1 MRFKDQAD
9 FNNQLSEALEGDRL
23 AQARL
28 KEAITSDQLAPM
40 FVKAANFKFQEYFD
54 AHETIWDKIATKEL
68 LTDFRPASLLS
79 LKPDATTAPID
90 NGGYKHPVGTLPHIP
105 ELTPYPTMSYQADG
119 AFITTAKHGARIQFS
134 FEAFINDEWNV
145 IKRFPKDAA
154 ALAARTEDL
163 LVLLQLFDPAKKT
176 LRTDVFN
183 ESNKTKA
190 DLNGI
195 PAEIRGEAVGI
206 EGPGSTINPALSFDA
221 LVAARYQALAT
232 IRDGHSTYVPEGFV
246 LVTNPALA
254 EVAKGY
260 TQINEIRVQNGKRTE
275 IKGNPLKDLEVVTSD
290 LISVVGGDN
299 GWVLLPKGGRA
310 NGKTVLAKTGLMG
323 REAPEL
329 RIHNKTGQLI
339 GGGDVNPY
347 EGSFD
352 NDDIEIRIRQIAGAG
367 LVRYDGIIGSTG
379 TPDPA

>member
-9 FNNQLSEALEGDRL
+9 FNNQLAEALEGDRL

-40 FVKAANFKFQEYFD
+40 FVKAANVRFQEYYD
-54 AHETIWDKIATKEL
+54 AHETIWGKIATKEL
-68 LTDFRPASLLS
+68 LSDFRASSLLS
-79 LKPDATTAPID
+79 LKPNSTNAPID
-90 NGGYKHPVGTLPHIP
+90 NGGYKHPVGTLPHVP

-119 AFITTAKHGARIQFS
+119 AFITTAKHGARVQFS
-134 FEAFINDEWNV
+134 FEAFINDQWNV
-145 IKRFPKDAA
+145 ISRFPKDAA
-154 ALAARTEDL
+154 AIAARTEDL
-163 LVLLQLFDPAKKT
+163 LVLLQLFDPEKKT

-183 ESNKTKA
+183 DNNKTKA
-190 DLNGI
+190 KLSAVPED
-195 PAEIRGEAVGI
+195 IRGDLDVLHNVY
-206 EGPGSTINPALSFDA
+206 PLSFNA
-221 LVAARYQALAT
+221 IVAARYQALAT

-290 LISVVGGDN
+290 LISIVGGNDA
-299 GWVLLPKGGRA
+299 WVLLPKGGRA
-310 NGKTVLAKTGLMG
+310 NGKTVLAKTGMLG

-329 RIHNKTGQLI
+329 RIHNATGQMI

-367 LVRYDGIIGSTG
+367 LVSYDGIIGSTG
-379 TPDPA
+379 LPDPA

>member
-9 FNNQLSEALEGDRL
+9 FNNQLAEALEGDRL

-40 FVKAANFKFQEYFD
+40 FVKAANVRFQEYYD

-68 LTDFRPASLLS
+68 LSDFRASSLLS
-79 LKPDATTAPID
+79 LKPNSTSAPID
-90 NGGYKHPVGTLPHIP
+90 NGGYKHPVGTLPHVP

-119 AFITTAKHGARIQFS
+119 AFITTAKHGARVQFS
-134 FEAFINDEWNV
+134 FEAFINDQWNV
-145 IKRFPKDAA
+145 ISRFPKDAA
-154 ALAARTEDL
+154 AIAARTEDL
-163 LVLLQLFDPAKKT
+163 LVLLQLFNPKEKT

-183 ESNKTKA
+183 DANKTKA
-190 DLNGI
+190 KFSAVPED
-195 PAEIRGEAVGI
+195 IRGDLDI
-206 EGPGSTINPALSFDA
+206 TNKIYPLSFNA
-221 LVAARYQALAT
+221 IVAARYQALAT

-299 GWVLLPKGGRA
+299 AWVLLPKGGRA
-310 NGKTVLAKTGLMG
+310 NGKTVLAKTGMLG

-329 RIHNKTGQLI
+329 RIHNATGQMI

-367 LVRYDGIIGSTG
+367 LVSYDGIIGSTG
-379 TPDPA
+379 LPDPA

>member
-1 MRFKDQAD
+1 MRFKNQKE
-9 FNNQLSEALEGDRL
+9 FNVQLGEALAGDRL

-28 KEAITSDQLAPM
+28 KEAVTSDQLAPM
-40 FVKAANFKFQEYFD
+40 FVKAANVRFQEYFD

-79 LKPDATTAPID
+79 LKPDTTTAPID
-90 NGGYKHPVGTLPHIP
+90 NGGYKHPVGTLPHVP
-105 ELTPYPTMSYQADG
+105 ELTPYPTMSYSADG

-134 FEAFINDEWNV
+134 FESFINDEWNV
-145 IKRFPKDAA
+145 ISRFPKDAA

-176 LRTDVFN
+176 LRADVFN
-183 ESNKTKA
+183 SSNKTEF
-190 DLNGI
+190 NV
-195 PAEIRGEAVGI
+195 AELPEEIKVAAAGTLVNNA
-206 EGPGSTINPALSFDA
+206 PLSFDA
-221 LVAARYQALAT
+221 LVGARFQALAT

-246 LVTNPALA
+246 LVTSSALA

-290 LISVVGGDN
+290 LISVVGGEKA
-299 GWVLLPKGGRA
+299 WVLLPKGGRA
-310 NGKTVLAKTGLMG
+310 NGKTVLAKTGMLG

-329 RIHNKTGQLI
+329 RIHNKTGQMI

-352 NDDIEIRIRQIAGAG
+352 NDDAEIRIRQIAGAG

-379 TPDPA
+379 IPNHL

>member
-9 FNNQLSEALEGDRL
+9 FNNQLAEALEGDRL

-40 FVKAANFKFQEYFD
+40 FVKAANVRFQEYYD

-68 LTDFRPASLLS
+68 LSDFRASSLLS
-79 LKPDATTAPID
+79 LKPNSTTAPID
-90 NGGYKHPVGTLPHIP
+90 NGGYKHPVGTLPHVP

-119 AFITTAKHGARIQFS
+119 AFITTAKHGARVQFS
-134 FEAFINDEWNV
+134 FEAFINDQWNV
-145 IKRFPKDAA
+145 ISRFPKDAA
-154 ALAARTEDL
+154 AIAARTEDL
-163 LVLLQLFDPAKKT
+163 LVLLQLFDPEKKT

-183 ESNKTKA
+183 DDNKTKA
-190 DLNGI
+190 KFSTVPED
-195 PAEIRGEAVGI
+195 IRGDLDVSHDI
-206 EGPGSTINPALSFDA
+206 YPLSFNA
-221 LVAARYQALAT
+221 IVAARYQALAT
-232 IRDGHSTYVPEGFV
+232 MRDGHSTYVPEGFV

-299 GWVLLPKGGRA
+299 AWVLLPKGGRA
-310 NGKTVLAKTGLMG
+310 NGKTVLAKTGMLG

-329 RIHNKTGQLI
+329 RIHNATGQMI

-367 LVRYDGIIGSTG
+367 LVSYDGIIGSTG
-379 TPDPA
+379 IPAPA

>member
-9 FNNQLSEALEGDRL
+9 FNNQLAEALEGDRL

-40 FVKAANFKFQEYFD
+40 FVKAANVRFQEYYN

-68 LTDFRPASLLS
+68 LSDFRASSLLS
-79 LKPDATTAPID
+79 LKPNSTTAPID
-90 NGGYKHPVGTLPHIP
+90 NGGYKHPVGTLPHVP

-119 AFITTAKHGARIQFS
+119 AFITTAKHGARVQFS
-134 FEAFINDEWNV
+134 FEAFINDQWNV
-145 IKRFPKDAA
+145 ISRFPKDAA
-154 ALAARTEDL
+154 TIAARTEDL
-163 LVLLQLFDPAKKT
+163 LVLLQLFDPEKKT

-183 ESNKTKA
+183 DNNKTKA
-190 DLNGI
+190 KFSTVPED
-195 PAEIRGEAVGI
+195 IRGDLDISLNVY
-206 EGPGSTINPALSFDA
+206 PLSFNA
-221 LVAARYQALAT
+221 IVAARYQALAT

-254 EVAKGY
+254 EVARGY
-260 TQINEIRVQNGKRTE
+260 TQINEIRVQNGKRTD
-275 IKGNPLKDLEVVTSD
+275 IKANPLKDLEVVTSD

-299 GWVLLPKGGRA
+299 AWVLLPKGGRA
-310 NGKTVLAKTGLMG
+310 NGKTVLAKTGMLG

-329 RIHNKTGQLI
+329 RIHNATGQMI

-367 LVRYDGIIGSTG
+367 LVSYDGIIGSTG
-379 TPDPA
+379 LPDPA

>member
-9 FNNQLSEALEGDRL
+9 FNNQLGEALEGDRL

-40 FVKAANFKFQEYFD
+40 FVKAANVRFQEYYD

-68 LTDFRPASLLS
+68 LSDFRASSLLS
-79 LKPDATTAPID
+79 LKPNSTTAPID
-90 NGGYKHPVGTLPHIP
+90 NGGYKHPVGTLPHVP

-119 AFITTAKHGARIQFS
+119 AFITTAKHGARVQFS
-134 FEAFINDEWNV
+134 FEAFINDQWNV
-145 IKRFPKDAA
+145 ISRFPKDAA
-154 ALAARTEDL
+154 AIAARTEDL
-163 LVLLQLFDPAKKT
+163 LVLLQLFDPKNKT

-183 ESNKTKA
+183 EINKTKA
-190 DLNGI
+190 KFSDV
-195 PAEIRGEAVGI
+195 PEDIRGDLDVSNNVY
-206 EGPGSTINPALSFDA
+206 PLSFNA
-221 LVAARYQALAT
+221 IVAARYQALAT

-260 TQINEIRVQNGKRTE
+260 TQINEIRVQNGKRTD

-290 LISVVGGDN
+290 LISVVGGDDA
-299 GWVLLPKGGRA
+299 WVLLPKGGRA
-310 NGKTVLAKTGLMG
+310 NGKTVLAKTGMLG

-329 RIHNKTGQLI
+329 RIHNATGQMI

-367 LVRYDGIIGSTG
+367 LVSYDGIIGSTG
-379 TPDPA
+379 RA